1 MKYLF
6 LIITTSLFC
15 TLIGLAPSASAADA
29 KAGDAKLA
37 SELLNA
43 SDISRGGIKTGLE
56 WNIQLQTVEDGST
69 SDRQF
74 TVGALGDDAL
84 VKALAPAKYK
94 GEIYLFNN
102 HNMWFF
108 KPSLKKP
115 VAISSRQKLSGQA
128 ANGDIASTNYF
139 RDYNPSLEK
148 YEVFNGEKCAV
159 LLLKAKSNSVTY
171 DQIRYWI
178 SLDKK
183 LALQAEFLT
192 LQGQPFKRANFE
204 YGNKVT
210 FNGSAVPFVS
220 KMTIVD
226 AKFKDN
232 KSVITYETPKLKNLT
247 KSVFN
252 INNLSR

>member
-1 MKYLF
+1 MKFLLF
-6 LIITTSLFC
+6 ISPLFC
-15 TLIGLAPSASAADA
+15 ILTVLSPYTLAAEA
-29 KAGDAKLA
+29 KPGDTKLA
-37 SELLNA
+37 SELLNS

-56 WNIQLQTVEDGST
+56 WNIQLQTVEDGTS

-94 GEIYLFNN
+94 GEVYLFNN

-115 VAISSRQKLSGQA
+115 VAISARQKLSGQA

-139 RDYNPSLEK
+139 RDYNPTLEK
-148 YEVFNGEKCAV
+148 FESLNGEKCAV
-159 LLLKAKSNSVTY
+159 LLLKAKNKSVTY

-192 LQGQPFKRANFE
+192 LQGQPFKRADFE
-204 YGNKVT
+204 YGNKVSL
-210 FNGSAVPFVS
+210 NGTQVPFVS

-232 KSVITYETPKLKNLT
+232 RSIITYEAPKLKNLT

>member
-1 MKYLF
+1 MKFLF
-6 LIITTSLFC
+6 LIIISPIFC
-15 TLIGLAPSASAADA
+15 TVTGLSPYALAADPTPT
-29 KAGDAKLA
+29 DAKLA
-37 SELLNA
+37 SELLSA

-56 WNIQLQTVEDGST
+56 WNIQLQTVEEGST

-74 TVGALGDDAL
+74 TVSAFGDDAL

-94 GEIYLFNN
+94 GEVYLFNN

-139 RDYNPSLEK
+139 RDYDPSMEK

-159 LLLKAKSNSVTY
+159 LLLKAKTNSVTY

-178 SLDKK
+178 SLNKK
-183 LALQAEFLT
+183 LAMQAEFLT
-192 LQGQPFKRANFE
+192 LQGQPFKRADFE

-210 FNGSAVPFVS
+210 FNGSQVPFIS

-232 KSVITYETPKLKNLT
+232 KSIITYEVPKLKNLT